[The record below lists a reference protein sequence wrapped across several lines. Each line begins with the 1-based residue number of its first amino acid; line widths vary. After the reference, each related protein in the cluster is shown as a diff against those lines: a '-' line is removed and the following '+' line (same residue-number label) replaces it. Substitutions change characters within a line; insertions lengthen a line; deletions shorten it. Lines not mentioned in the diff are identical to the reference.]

1 MTDFM
6 ALQRCELF
14 AGLPEQALEVLA
26 KEGTAREYDRGQVLL
41 APQERLDQL
50 GVVVSG
56 RIHQM
61 HISYEGEY
69 QLMTAIYP
77 TRTLGADLICTRTR
91 LAPYHMLA
99 AEASRVFWIPADLW
113 QKELLPW
120 KQEIL
125 ERLLRVVSHI
135 NMKKEYRLAILAQ
148 RGLRQRVL
156 TYLTMQADKHHSATV
171 TVPFSREEMA
181 SFLCVNRSALS
192 HELSLMAAEGLID
205 FHKNVFTLHCWE
217 QSGENTEKV
226 SGKRK

>member
-6 ALQRCELF
+6 ALQRCDLF
-14 AGLPEQALEVLA
+14 EGLPEQALNVLLQ
-26 KEGTAREYDRGQVLL
+26 KGTARTYDRGQVLL

-61 HISYEGEY
+61 HISHDGEY

-77 TRTLGADLICTRTR
+77 PRTLGVDLICTRTR

-99 AEASRVFWIPADLW
+99 AEESRVLWIPADLW
-113 QKELLPW
+113 EKELLPW

-125 ERLLRVVSHI
+125 ERLLRVVSYI
-135 NMKKEYRLAILAQ
+135 NMKKEYRLTILAQ

-192 HELSLMAAEGLID
+192 HELSLMASEGLID
-205 FHKNVFTLHCWE
+205 FHKNVFTLHGWE
-217 QSGENTEKV
+217 PGWEDSRKGK
-226 SGKRK
+226 GKRK

>member
-1 MTDFM
+1 MTDLM

-14 AGLPEQALEVLA
+14 AGLPEQVMEVLLE
-26 KEGTAREYDRGQVLL
+26 KGTPRAYDRGQVLL

-61 HISYEGEY
+61 HISPDGEY

-77 TRTLGADLICTRTR
+77 PRTLGVDLICTRTR

-113 QKELLPW
+113 NEELLPW

-192 HELSLMAAEGLID
+192 HELSVMASEGLID
-205 FHKNVFTLHCWE
+205 FHKNIFTLHYWE
-217 QSGENTEKV
+217 QSREDV
-226 SGKRK
+226 RQ